1 MTGCRLWCQQT
12 RSKWEP
18 CQPTANPPTS
28 RCPGPRRPRPCG
40 GYAAPSAASRSS
52 PPPPTP
58 SPARGSPPPAWTT
71 SPPRPASAG
80 RSCTATS
87 TPRPTCTAR
96 SLTAPAR
103 GWPTPPVPPTS
114 PPPASTRWSG
124 LPPPTPT
131 GSGCCSTTPPE
142 SRSSAARWT
151 ASTPPW
157 SASPAASL
165 SRGSLTPRGRRGP
178 HAWPPRSRSR
188 RSWRGWTPASP
199 TASRPPNGSVR
210 PWTASSRRPSRLPD
224 DRAQP
229 PAGGAER
236 LLNLLVR
243 GSFGEQEAQVAV
255 TLRERTDVLAY
266 RDGDRQAG
274 DTRDGRGVGPAV
286 HGSKYAR
293 AFHGQH
299 QHASGSDQALGR
311 HAAAQGVGEHQLFEA
326 RAV

>member
-1 MTGCRLWCQQT
+1 MPA
-12 RSKWEP
+12 S
-18 CQPTANPPTS
+18 QPANQPALEA
-28 RCPGPRRPRPCG
+28 
-40 GYAAPSAASRSS
+40 AAPAPVRRLRRAERREQILAAATRAF
-52 PPPPTP
+52 
-58 SPARGSPPPAWTT
+58 AR
-71 SPPRPASAG
+71 AG
-80 RSCTATS
+80 FAATS
-87 TPRPTCTAR
+87 LDDIAAQAGVSRAILYRHFDSKTDLYRAVLDRACTRLADAVGT
-96 SLTAPAR
+96 SDFTA
-103 GWPTPPVPPTS
+103 
-114 PPPASTRWSG
+114 
-124 LPPPTPT
+124 
-131 GSGCCSTTPPE
+131 
-142 SRSSAARWT
+142 
-151 ASTPPW
+151 
-157 SASPAASL
+157 
-165 SRGSLTPRGRRGP
+165 
-178 HAWPPRSRSR
+178 
-188 RSWRGWTPASP
+188 ASP